1 MVTLRSF
8 RRSLS
13 KMGADL
19 FEDYVCIK
27 YADILAQSEYM
38 REQKLANLEQLKVYY
53 QQIMEQEQCLTL
65 KDLAVTG
72 KDLME
77 QGMEPGKEMGK
88 MLNTLLDH
96 VLENPELNNR
106 ESLLALA
113 ETLR

>member
-1 MVTLRSF
+1 
-8 RRSLS
+8 
-13 KMGADL
+13 
-19 FEDYVCIK
+19 
-27 YADILAQSEYM
+27 M

-88 MLNTLLDH
+88 MLNTLLDN
-96 VLENPELNNR
+96 VLETLNYR
-106 ESLLALA
+106 VLYIFCQ
-113 ETLR
+113 